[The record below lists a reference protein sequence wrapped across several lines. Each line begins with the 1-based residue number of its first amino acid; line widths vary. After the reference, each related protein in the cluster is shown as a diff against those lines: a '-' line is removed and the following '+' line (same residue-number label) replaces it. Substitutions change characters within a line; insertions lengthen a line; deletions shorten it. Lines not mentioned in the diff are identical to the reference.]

1 MRIGID
7 ARFYGSLGKGL
18 GRYTEKLIEHLE
30 SLDHEN
36 DYVVFLRRENF
47 SEYVPKNPR
56 FRKMEAQYA
65 WYGFAEQTLFVFL
78 LYRARL
84 DLMHFPHFNVPLL
97 YFRKFVVTI
106 HDLILVHYPTL
117 RNTTRLTFLYWI
129 KFAVYRLVIA
139 SAVYRAEHIIT
150 VSHFTEQDIAKH
162 YPIASSKMTV
172 TYEAAD
178 PFCRC
183 SAPGDERLLFERLNL
198 LRARHSDTETSSYRD
213 IIQPYFLYV
222 GNAYP
227 HKNLSVLFN
236 CAKAFPEHTLVLV
249 GREDFFYNRLKAEA
263 VALGIRNIIFAGFL
277 SDQELASLYRFAHI
291 YVFPSLYEG
300 FGLPPLEAMACG
312 TPVVASARG
321 SLPEILGDAA
331 LYFDPTSAQ
340 GLVETMRTLEGDSHL
355 KTVLRE
361 RGYRQ
366 VARFHFRDMAA
377 ATYQVYRKALKN
389 KTSSHVTISSAAQ

>member
-30 SLDHEN
+30 SLDQEN

-47 SEYVPKNPR
+47 SEYTPKNPR

-65 WYGFAEQTLFVFL
+65 WYGFAEQTLFVSL
-78 LYRARL
+78 LYREHL
-84 DLMHFPHFNVPLL
+84 DLVHFPHFNVPLL
-97 YFRKFVVTI
+97 YGKKFVVTI

-117 RNTTRLTFLYWI
+117 RNTTRFPWLYWI
-129 KFAVYRLVIA
+129 KFAVYRMVIA
-139 SAVYRAEHIIT
+139 SAVYRAAHIIT
-150 VSHFTEQDIAKH
+150 VSHFTERDIAKH

-178 PFCRC
+178 LFCQV
-183 SAPGDERLLFERLNL
+183 SPPKKEEELFERLGL
-198 LRARHSDTETSSYRD
+198 LSGEQSSIKTLSYRD

-227 HKNLSVLFN
+227 HKNLSILFA
-236 CAKAFPEHTLVLV
+236 CAKVFPRHKLVLV
-249 GREDFFYNRLKAEA
+249 GREDFFYARLKAEA
-263 VALGIRNIIFAGFL
+263 ETLGIENVIFAGFR
-277 SDQELASLYRFAHI
+277 SDQELSSLYRFARI

-312 TPVVASARG
+312 APVVASDRG

-331 LYFDPTSAQ
+331 LYFDPTSEKE
-340 GLVETMRTLEGDSHL
+340 LVQAMQTAEGDLHL
-355 KTVLRE
+355 KEVLRE
-361 RGYRQ
+361 KGYRQ
-366 VARFHFRDMAA
+366 AAKFHFRDMAA
-377 ATYQVYRKALKN
+377 ATYRVYQRVLKN
-389 KTSSHVTISSAAQ
+389 KTFPHATLSSTEK